1 MQHSKSQRGVA
12 LVVDG
17 YSTGQFYPASLK
29 KKGLRPVHVAS
40 GAEKNSPGLM
50 EYVGN
55 AEDRL
60 RTEYEKLFHG
70 WEDLGA
76 LKRHLADLEPAFVMA
91 GCEIGVELTDILAE
105 ALGLP
110 GNGTALSG
118 ARRDKLLMHQT
129 LASSGLSHLASL
141 ATDQCDAAMAFAEG
155 LGSWP
160 VVVKPLR
167 SAATE
172 GVRLCRTPEE
182 LRTAFVDLVGSVT
195 YFGELNAR
203 ALIQECAMGREFA
216 VNTVSREGRHVL
228 SDLWEYRKI
237 PSPGGAPLYDRT
249 MLVRTLSEE
258 HLAIIGYAY
267 EVLDAFGIRFGPAH
281 VEVMLTERGPVLIE
295 CGARPMGGAFPPDLL
310 AESLGHTQIQWA
322 VDSYCDAEAFASHSA
337 MPYQPMRSLW
347 VKSLISTREG
357 AIRSIPGIA
366 LAARLPSA
374 RRGNFLEALTTG
386 HLPRTVDLVT
396 NSAHVFLC
404 HTDEAVVEADWTTL
418 RELEVEAQNHLFELC
433 PEDASMETDDDWF
446 SKVPDELWLKP
457 ESEAFGDSDVIWQA
471 LSLSPGERVLDCPC
485 GDGRVGV
492 HLAKRG
498 ALVTGVDLNPRFIAR
513 AAERF
518 ASAGVVARLQAGDM
532 RELSSTEPFDAI
544 VNWFNSFGYFGI
556 EDDFEVLSRFAAAL
570 RPGGRL
576 LIEAP
581 NRQGI
586 LSNIRCEYDADGKPL
601 GTVRWDEVTERLVTR
616 FTVTGPDGPCEVR
629 SGARMYSL
637 AQYNLF
643 FRLAGLSLKR
653 VYGEKLTEFN
663 ENSRRM
669 LLVAVK
675 PECPDQATRAGG
687 SL

>member
-1 MQHSKSQRGVA
+1 MQHHANQGNVA

-17 YSTGQFYPASLK
+17 YSTGQFYPAALK

-50 EYVGN
+50 EYVSH

-60 RTEYEKLFHG
+60 RADYEILIHD
-70 WEDLGA
+70 WEDFGDLE
-76 LKRHLADLEPAFVMA
+76 RRLAGLEPAFVMA
-91 GCEIGVELTDILAE
+91 GSEIGVELTDILAE

-110 GNGTALSG
+110 GNGTALSP

-129 LASSGLSHLASL
+129 LAANGLPQLASL
-141 ATDQCDAAMAFAEG
+141 ATDNCDAAMAFAEG
-155 LGSWP
+155 LRSWP

-167 SAATE
+167 GAATE

-182 LRTAFVDLVGSVT
+182 LRAACAALVGSVT
-195 YFGELNAR
+195 YFGERNAR
-203 ALIQECAMGREFA
+203 ALIQECAVGREFA
-216 VNTVSREGRHVL
+216 VNTVSREGRHAL

-258 HLAIIGYAY
+258 HLAIIDYAY
-267 EVLDAFGIRFGPAH
+267 KVLDAFGIRFGPAH
-281 VEVMLTERGPVLIE
+281 VEVMQTDRGPVLIE
-295 CGARPMGGAFPPDLL
+295 CGARPMGGAFPQDLL
-310 AESLGHTQIQWA
+310 AESLGHTQVLWA
-322 VDSYCDAEAFASHSA
+322 VDSYCDVEAFAAHVA
-337 MPYQPMRSLW
+337 EPYHPKGSLW

-366 LAARLPSA
+366 LATRLPSA
-374 RRGNFLEALTTG
+374 RRGNFLDALTTG

-396 NSAHVFLC
+396 NSAHIFLC
-404 HTDEAVVEADWTTL
+404 HADEAVVEADWTML

-433 PEDASMETDDDWF
+433 PDDASLETDDDWF

-457 ESEAFGDSDVIWQA
+457 EAEALGDADVIWQA

-492 HLAKRG
+492 HLAERG

-513 AAERF
+513 ATERF
-518 ASAGVVARLQAGDM
+518 ASAGIAAELRAEDM
-532 RELSSTEPFDAI
+532 RRLSTPEPFDAI

-556 EDDFEVLSRFAAAL
+556 EDDFEVLSRFASAL

-586 LSNIRCEYDADGKPL
+586 LNNIRCEYDADGKPL

-637 AQYNLF
+637 AQYRLF
-643 FRLAGLSLKR
+643 FRLAGLSLQC
-653 VYGEKLTEFN
+653 VYGEKLTEYS
-663 ENSRRM
+663 ETSRRM
-669 LLVAVK
+669 ILVAVK
-675 PECPDQATRAGG
+675 AG
-687 SL
+687 